1 LSKLVLFLPD
11 GSARDIKLDRE
22 RLSIGRRPDNDI
34 CLPYPAVSGEHAAIV
49 TILADS
55 FLEDQGST
63 NGTQVNGR
71 AITKHLLR
79 DRDQIDIGR
88 QRLVYVVDDAATIEA
103 PPGVRTL
110 GEGQAPEAR
119 VAGAP
124 RSASRVAGAGALPA
138 SRSRRAPGAPATELA
153 VESTAVAAPPAP
165 ADLVLRVL
173 TGGSAGRTLPLT
185 KRETLIGRVGV
196 QVAAL
201 RRTSDGVRLVP
212 VEGAQGPAVNG
223 ATADADG
230 LPVKVGDVIEVAGAR
245 IELVA
250 GIAASAS
257 SAGAGPD

>member
-1 LSKLVLFLPD
+1 
-11 GSARDIKLDRE
+11 
-22 RLSIGRRPDNDI
+22 
-34 CLPYPAVSGEHAAIV
+34 
-49 TILADS
+49 
-55 FLEDQGST
+55 
-63 NGTQVNGR
+63 
-71 AITKHLLR
+71 
-79 DRDQIDIGR
+79 
-88 QRLVYVVDDAATIEA
+88 
-103 PPGVRTL
+103 
-110 GEGQAPEAR
+110 
-119 VAGAP
+119 
-124 RSASRVAGAGALPA
+124 
-138 SRSRRAPGAPATELA
+138 
-153 VESTAVAAPPAP
+153 
-165 ADLVLRVL
+165 VLRVL